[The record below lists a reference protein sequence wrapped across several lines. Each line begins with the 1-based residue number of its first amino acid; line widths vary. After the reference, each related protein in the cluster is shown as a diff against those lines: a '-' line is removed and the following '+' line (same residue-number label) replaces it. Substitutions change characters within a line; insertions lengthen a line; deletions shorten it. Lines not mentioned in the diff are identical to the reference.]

1 MEGFGGEQNSLNTID
16 GVSFQ
21 AHILLS
27 FIQCCILN
35 ICSLLNLNY
44 FSIQL
49 INEKIL
55 KPLEI

>member
-16 GVSFQ
+16 VVSFQ
-21 AHILLS
+21 AHILL